1 MSAPH
6 QPPTTP
12 TGKPVTQ
19 ADVARRAGVSRAVV
33 SYVINNG
40 PRAVSPEARQRVL
53 EAIAALG
60 YRPNKFAQGLKFSGT
75 EQARG
80 RFGIILGGTTDT
92 LLRPY
97 YSAVLASLY
106 QETHR
111 RQGQIRFVTFL
122 DELKDP
128 VFFNKNVH
136 AEEIA
141 GLILVAGEALLRD
154 PQWPDILPRI
164 RERIANGVSLERPV
178 GGFPTVRFDR
188 ILAARK
194 AVSHLVALGHTRI
207 ALVGYPDDRLIGYRQ
222 VLLEH
227 GLPEWELVDHPGLNH
242 TPERGYNMAQQLMQR
257 SQRPSALFAT
267 SDEVAIGA
275 LAALQDLGLHVPDDV
290 ALASID
296 DISLASMVRPALTTV
311 RVPVESFA
319 TYALRMLETYEQY
332 PDSEPAS
339 VLLDTKL
346 IIRDSCGA
354 RRR

>member
-1 MSAPH
+1 MSEPH
-6 QPPTTP
+6 ESLPPPTD
-12 TGKPVTQ
+12 KPVTQ
-19 ADVARRAGVSRAVV
+19 ADVARLAGVSRAVV

-40 PRAVSPEARQRVL
+40 PRTVSPEARQRVL
-53 EAIAALG
+53 EAIAVLG
-60 YRPNKFAQGLKFSGT
+60 YRPNKFAQGLKFSST

-80 RFGIILGGTTDT
+80 HFGIILGGATET

-111 RQGQIRFVTFL
+111 RGGQIRFVTFL
-122 DELKDP
+122 NELKDP

-141 GLILVAGEALLRD
+141 GLILVAGEAMLRD

-164 RERIANGVSLERPV
+164 RERIANGVSLEHPI
-178 GGFPTVRFDR
+178 GDFPTVRFDR
-188 ILAARK
+188 VLAARK
-194 AVSHLVALGHTRI
+194 AVSHLVSLGHTRI
-207 ALVGYPDDRLIGYRQ
+207 ALVGYPDDRLDGYRY

-227 GLPEWELVDHPGLNH
+227 GLPEWELVDYPGLIH
-242 TPERGYNMAQQLMQR
+242 TPDRGYQMTRQLMA
-257 SQRPSALFAT
+257 RPERPTALFAT

-275 LAALQDLGLHVPDDV
+275 LAALQDMGFRVPGDI

-296 DISLASMVRPALTTV
+296 DIALARMVRPALTTV

-319 TYALRMLETYEQY
+319 TYALRMLETHEQY
-332 PDSEPAS
+332 PNSEPAS
-339 VLLDTKL
+339 VLLETEL
-346 IIRDSCGA
+346 IVRDSCGA
-354 RRR
+354 R